1 MVSRRSVLQTGAAVG
16 GITSLAGCSRDGTDT
31 SDSNETQSDS
41 TNNTSTEGTAESDGG
56 GVSFDGETTAY
67 TEWMFNPAEINVES
81 AGFGYTDVTTLLD
94 SDAKSAS
101 ELESYYGAMFG
112 DRLSVDDIEYSLTM
126 NQFVILSGNVDGAT
140 LANGLGL
147 SEEGEYRD
155 FTVFT
160 DDGGFLLAE
169 STDYVLAGR
178 GAYGIES
185 DNRMELKLAI
195 DTYVDERDRYVE
207 REGAYEDLMSQLST
221 ATVSYGDLPAPSVA
235 EEADESDF
243 LTSAVTQEIRDDQLA
258 LTVVELYGG
267 ETDVDLNALEQEYET
282 TTSEEL
288 TIVGTSQEGRLAMVE
303 LEGEPSDV
311 DLEPI

>member
-1 MVSRRSVLQTGAAVG
+1 M
-16 GITSLAGCSRDGTDT
+16 
-31 SDSNETQSDS
+31 
-41 TNNTSTEGTAESDGG
+41 
-56 GVSFDGETTAY
+56 SFDGETTAY